1 MPREKRK
8 APQTPLSAA
17 STTHDGT
24 PTSAAS
30 SSVDTPDHRE
40 QERVDSPSMDTP
52 GGGGAADNE
61 HTDGEEEEEVESPG
75 GVASLADRLKMR
87 GQGSANTSTAS
98 ADEDAGADEDFDAGA
113 DEGENHGAEEQAEEA
128 EEETGAKP
136 ASGGAGSG
144 GVAKGR
150 TASKGAWKA
159 QSGGAE
165 GCITPRTYLMMRPY
179 KQHYEGLTPTTP
191 YRATNGGEKEDEADT
206 QTPTG
211 GRASDS
217 DWAPGRGGDEED
229 ENEEDDKWEPDAD
242 DDSEGELRSPDASTR
257 YDSDMSCKSGR
268 WCKEIS
274 DKIEEEGLTPKAEGM
289 LSRPA
294 HLRYIQS
301 YAETELEGEG
311 GSDSEYCPDDGAES
325 DALFSP

>member
-17 STTHDGT
+17 STTHDTT
-24 PTSAAS
+24 PNSTAS
-30 SSVDTPDHRE
+30 SSVDTPNHRE
-40 QERVDSPSMDTP
+40 QEHVDSPSMDTP

-61 HTDGEEEEEVESPG
+61 FTDGEDEEEVESPG

-87 GQGSANTSTAS
+87 GQGGANTSTANTD
-98 ADEDAGADEDFDAGA
+98 ADEDEDEGAGA
-113 DEGENHGAEEQAEEA
+113 DEGEDHGVEYQEGDAAAAA
-128 EEETGAKP
+128 EEEASAKP
-136 ASGGAGSG
+136 ASGGG
-144 GVAKGR
+144 GAKGR
-150 TASKGAWKA
+150 KASRGARKA
-159 QSGGAE
+159 QGGVE
-165 GCITPRTYLMMRPY
+165 GCITPRTYLMNRPY

-191 YRATNGGEKEDEADT
+191 YGATNGGEKGDEADA

-217 DWAPGRGGDEED
+217 DWAPGRGGDDEE
-229 ENEEDDKWEPDAD
+229 ENEEDDKWEPDAA

-274 DKIEEEGLTPKAEGM
+274 DKVEEEGLTPKAEGM

-301 YAETELEGEG
+301 YAEVELEGEG